1 MSFCMAGVALRD
13 VLTCL
18 QTCRK
23 FLLCDRCD
31 TFARFSTDE
40 LHLSWQA
47 QHSGDLHRHFAWQVQ
62 HFRRVALRA
71 LHSTL
76 STLHTLHS
84 TLYTPR
90 STLYTP
96 HSTLYT
102 LHPSLYT
109 PHVTL
114 YTLYS
119 TLRTLLSTLY
129 TQHFTLRTLHST
141 LCTPPSSAFHSLQR
155 TGNRG
160 KNVQDCSHNLFH
172 KSVLHDLLRVRGLHL
187 VFLPQLLQRIQNVA
201 RACTPKIMDL
211 AAGEKIKYSRHPWC
225 AEQSG
230 TVCHIFWNLSDEQVF
245 GSSSFIYFLL
255 PDLHCFALKCV
266 VFGIRLSGGEM
277 QVSKMCKK
285 DLEFSKRDSL

>member
-1 MSFCMAGVALRD
+1 MLVLMLHHFSSRVSGVPLASPCLWEKLHNLTCFTVSKQVVMSFCMAGVALRD

-109 PHVTL
+109 PHFTL

-129 TQHFTLRTLHST
+129 TQHFTL
-141 LCTPPSSAFHSLQR
+141 
-155 TGNRG
+155 
-160 KNVQDCSHNLFH
+160 
-172 KSVLHDLLRVRGLHL
+172 
-187 VFLPQLLQRIQNVA
+187 
-201 RACTPKIMDL
+201 
-211 AAGEKIKYSRHPWC
+211 
-225 AEQSG
+225 
-230 TVCHIFWNLSDEQVF
+230 
-245 GSSSFIYFLL
+245 
-255 PDLHCFALKCV
+255 
-266 VFGIRLSGGEM
+266 
-277 QVSKMCKK
+277 
-285 DLEFSKRDSL
+285 

>member
-1 MSFCMAGVALRD
+1 MAGTALWRPPSSFCVAGAA
-13 VLTCL
+13 L
-18 QTCRK
+18 QTCGVA
-23 FLLCDRCD
+23 C
-31 TFARFSTDE
+31 STLYT
-40 LHLSWQA
+40 LHTPHFTLHTL
-47 QHSGDLHRHFAWQVQ
+47 HS
-62 HFRRVALRA
+62 ALYT

-76 STLHTLHS
+76 HTLHFTPFTLHSTRYTLHSILYTPHSTLHTLHS
-84 TLYTPR
+84 TLYT
-90 STLYTP
+90 L
-96 HSTLYT
+96 
-102 LHPSLYT
+102 
-109 PHVTL
+109 V
-114 YTLYS
+114 
-119 TLRTLLSTLY
+119 
-129 TQHFTLRTLHST
+129 FTLRTLHST